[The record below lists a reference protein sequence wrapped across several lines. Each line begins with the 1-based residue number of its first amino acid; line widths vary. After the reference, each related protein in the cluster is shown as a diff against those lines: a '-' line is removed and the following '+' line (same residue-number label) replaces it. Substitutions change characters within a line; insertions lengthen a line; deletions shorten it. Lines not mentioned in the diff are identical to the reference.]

1 VGTPHLSGPQRK
13 ENAVMGET
21 TLGPCHYSEDMSE
34 EATLIAVLK
43 DGTGW
48 IPICEDHKSDAE
60 SEGYTPQ
67 EVVDVPDAMEQNK
80 DMPAPEERSD
90 SDDEKADDGE
100 AKSGDADE
108 ADQGTDD
115 TADQGTDDTED
126 TADPDDTDT
135 GD

>member
-1 VGTPHLSGPQRK
+1 
-13 ENAVMGET
+13 MGET

-60 SEGYTPQ
+60 SDGYTPQ

-80 DMPAPEERSD
+80 DMPEPDTDDSG
-90 SDDEKADDGE
+90 SDDDQ
-100 AKSGDADE
+100 ADE
-108 ADQGTDD
+108 DTDD
-115 TADQGTDDTED
+115 TDDDVTDD
-126 TADPDDTDT
+126 ADDDD
-135 GD
+135 D

>member
-1 VGTPHLSGPQRK
+1 
-13 ENAVMGET
+13 MGET

-60 SEGYTPQ
+60 SDGYTPQ

-80 DMPAPEERSD
+80 DMPEPDTDDSGSD
-90 SDDEKADDGE
+90 EDQADD
-100 AKSGDADE
+100 D
-108 ADQGTDD
+108 TDD
-115 TADQGTDDTED
+115 T
-126 TADPDDTDT
+126 DDTD
-135 GD
+135 DDADDDD

>member
-1 VGTPHLSGPQRK
+1 
-13 ENAVMGET
+13 MGET

-80 DMPAPEERSD
+80 DMPAPETDSGSD
-90 SDDEKADDGE
+90 QAQENDESA
-100 AKSGDADE
+100 E
-108 ADQGTDD
+108 ADQGSDEAAGDD
-115 TADQGTDDTED
+115 
-126 TADPDDTDT
+126 
-135 GD
+135 